1 MIGAASNLT
10 FSVSMPEVL
19 QFLIDHGY
27 TVIFVWV
34 ALDQA
39 GLPLPTLPLLL
50 AAGALAGMGELSL
63 PLVLLVCVIA
73 TIPIDLFWF
82 WLGRLRGVRVL
93 HLLCILSLE
102 PDYCVR
108 DTEALFKKL
117 GPISV
122 VLAKFVPGLQTL
134 APPMSGL
141 TGMRM
146 STFFIL
152 NLIGTLLW
160 SGAFVMV
167 GWTFHNELEQIAE
180 TAAETGL
187 VAGAVLGSLVIGYFA
202 YKIITQQRFLRSLRM
217 RRLRPEDVK
226 ERIDNDE
233 DFHILDLRHDYDFKA
248 LPHLLPGA
256 VRVPM
261 ESIDRHNTKI
271 PKNSDIVLYCS

>member
-1 MIGAASNLT
+1 MA
-10 FSVSMPEVL
+10 EVL

-50 AAGALAGMGELSL
+50 AGGALAGMGVLSL
-63 PLVLLVCVIA
+63 PVILLVCVLA
-73 TIPIDLFWF
+73 TVPIDLFWF

-141 TGMRM
+141 TGMRI
-146 STFFIL
+146 STFFVL
-152 NLIGTLLW
+152 DLIGTLLW
-160 SGAFVMV
+160 SAAFVLV
-167 GWTFHNELEQIAE
+167 GWYFHTELERVAQ
-180 TAAETGL
+180 TAADAGL
-187 VAGAVLGSLVIGYFA
+187 AAGVVIATIVAGYFA

-217 RRLRPEDVK
+217 RRLTPEDVY
-226 ERIDNDE
+226 ERIQRKD
-233 DFHILDLRHDYDFKA
+233 DFHIIDLRHDYDFKA

-256 VRVPM
+256 IRVSM
-261 ESIDRHNTKI
+261 ESIDRHNSNI
-271 PKNSDIVLYCS
+271 PKDSDIILYCS